1 MEKKKKLGEVIH
13 TSHSSTQ
20 EAEADRFLEFEASL
34 PGLHK
39 ENKLHS
45 LVDIESKDFFSV

>member
-1 MEKKKKLGEVIH
+1 MCRSNMVVH
-13 TSHSSTQ
+13 AFNPSTWNT
-20 EAEADRFLEFEASL
+20 RGRWISEFEASL